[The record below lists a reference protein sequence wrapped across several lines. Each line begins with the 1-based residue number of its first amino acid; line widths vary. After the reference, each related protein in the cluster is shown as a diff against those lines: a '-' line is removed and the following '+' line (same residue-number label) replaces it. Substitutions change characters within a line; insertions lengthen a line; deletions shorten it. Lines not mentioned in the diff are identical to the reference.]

1 VSNKP
6 YEGKVIDF
14 SQGFPEVNWAIMR
27 AAKEAGVGFEV
38 TRRVLFLFGDEPTK
52 EVSDRIPQDN
62 IEEPDTDQLTL
73 L

>member
-1 VSNKP
+1 
-6 YEGKVIDF
+6 
-14 SQGFPEVNWAIMR
+14 MR